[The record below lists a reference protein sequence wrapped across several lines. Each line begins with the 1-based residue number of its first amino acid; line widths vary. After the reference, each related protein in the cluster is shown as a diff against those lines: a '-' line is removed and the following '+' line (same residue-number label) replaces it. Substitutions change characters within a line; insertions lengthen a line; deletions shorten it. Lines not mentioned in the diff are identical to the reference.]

1 MQFDGRLQVGSP
13 AEPLREM
20 ASMPRPRPRK
30 SAACSEGDNMNI
42 EQKVRELSDRQGDVT
57 HSEVYWLFFGENK
70 TEPNTLAIE

>member
-1 MQFDGRLQVGSP
+1 
-13 AEPLREM
+13 
-20 ASMPRPRPRK
+20 
-30 SAACSEGDNMNI
+30 MNI